1 MYHKIIS
8 IVEKETFDKI
18 KYPLIKA
25 ITNLEIQENGIPIVT
40 PWLTKD
46 AGSIPGLARW
56 IKDPALL

>member
-25 ITNLEIQENGIPIVT
+25 ITNLEIQEMEFP
-40 PWLTKD
+40 
-46 AGSIPGLARW
+46 S
-56 IKDPALL
+56 